1 MGVWTMKIKD
11 EMAYIEMMVAD
22 LKTSVNEFDKIAKKI
37 GEKWK
42 PTQGDGDVNNS
53 LAQGSTSY
61 AIERK
66 IVTIREHLNM
76 LRKRVVYYDWY
87 KEK

>member
-1 MGVWTMKIKD
+1 MTIKD

-22 LKTSVNEFDKIAKKI
+22 LKDSVEEFDRIAKKV

-42 PTQGDGDVNNS
+42 PTQGDGGITDQLS
-53 LAQGSTSY
+53 QGATSY

-66 IVTIREHLNM
+66 IVTIRERLNT
-76 LRKRVVYYDWY
+76 LRKRIVDYNYY

>member
-1 MGVWTMKIKD
+1 MKIRD

-22 LKTSVNEFDKIAKKI
+22 LKTSVNEFDRIGKKI

-42 PTQGDGDVNNS
+42 PAQGDVNG

-66 IVTIREHLNM
+66 IVTIREHLNV

>member
-1 MGVWTMKIKD
+1 MGVWMMTIKD

-22 LKTSVNEFDKIAKKI
+22 LKDSVEEFDRIAKKV

-42 PTQGDGDVNNS
+42 PTQGYGGITDHLS
-53 LAQGSTSY
+53 QGGTSY

-66 IVTIREHLNM
+66 IVTIRERLNT
-76 LRKRVVYYDWY
+76 LRKRIVDYNYY

>member
-1 MGVWTMKIKD
+1 MTIKD

-22 LKTSVNEFDKIAKKI
+22 LKDSVEEFDRIAKKV

-42 PTQGDGDVNNS
+42 PTQGDGSITDS
-53 LAQGSTSY
+53 LSQGGTSY

-66 IVTIREHLNM
+66 IVTIREHLNV
-76 LRKRVVYYDWY
+76 LRKRIVDYNYY

>member
-1 MGVWTMKIKD
+1 MGVRTMKIKD
-11 EMAYIEMMVAD
+11 EMAYIEMMVTD
-22 LKTSVNEFDKIAKKI
+22 LKDSVEEFDRIAKKI

-42 PTQGDGDVNNS
+42 PTQGYGSIGDS
-53 LAQGSTSY
+53 LSQGATSY

-66 IVTIREHLNM
+66 IVTIRERLNT
-76 LRKRVVYYDWY
+76 LRKRIVDYNYY